1 MSGLD
6 VFAWIVF
13 ILIILSAVVVFVAL
27 AQLPGKTARERNHP
41 QAEAIN
47 IASWLG
53 LLLTMG
59 VVWVIAMI
67 WSRTVPPGAVASD
80 GGELERLRARMSE
93 LKGDKASATR
103 HQRGLYKTL
112 KNTGAIWW
120 F

>member
-6 VFAWIVF
+6 VFAWFVF
-13 ILIILSAVVVFVAL
+13 ILIILCAVVVFVGL

-67 WSRTVPPGAVASD
+67 WRKNSCPATIHRRID
-80 GGELERLRARMSE
+80 G
-93 LKGDKASATR
+93 
-103 HQRGLYKTL
+103 
-112 KNTGAIWW
+112 
-120 F
+120 